1 MSVEI
6 DPQELGFRRMF
17 PYPMSQE
24 AVKREKGRAGVANF
38 CVARSLHRRSLA
50 DPTDQEPQHHACS
63 FQGTRPSSG
72 DVNEGGVPRL
82 TGGQVKTTAPKQ
94 YVNSSL
100 SMVDTGWTHALQVL
114 RPAQLWPYRAWS
126 RCRSHWYDMP
136 RRLGAP
142 NRGAGC
148 C

>member
-24 AVKREKGRAGVANF
+24 AVKREKGRAGLAKF

-100 SMVDTGWTHALQVL
+100 QGGHRVDSRSTGIASGPTLVVSNPVAMSKSLV
-114 RPAQLWPYRAWS
+114 
-126 RCRSHWYDMP
+126 
-136 RRLGAP
+136 
-142 NRGAGC
+142 
-148 C
+148 